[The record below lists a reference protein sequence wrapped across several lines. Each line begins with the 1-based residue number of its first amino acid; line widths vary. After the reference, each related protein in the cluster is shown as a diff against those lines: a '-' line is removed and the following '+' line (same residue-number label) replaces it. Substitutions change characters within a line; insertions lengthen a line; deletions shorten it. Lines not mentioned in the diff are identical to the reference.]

1 LRDCSLPHSAAGT
14 SARPTVTDARA
25 GTAAAGPQSTADLSF
40 VKPVTQTPTEA
51 IDYAA
56 LSTVYGALLGA
67 TAVTARGRAPVT
79 REEVPVLA
87 AATFALSKLIVH
99 EKVESWLRQPF
110 VEERVHRRR
119 PKGRRLRYAVGELL
133 TCTRCTGAWTALA
146 LVALRLHAP
155 ATGRT
160 VATVLAA
167 SAGNDMLH
175 ATFQWLCAGAN
186 ARDDGARSRPV
197 GLSRS
202 AA

>member
-1 LRDCSLPHSAAGT
+1 VR
-14 SARPTVTDARA
+14 
-25 GTAAAGPQSTADLSF
+25 
-40 VKPVTQTPTEA
+40 PVTQTPTEA
-51 IDYAA
+51 VDYAA
-56 LSTVYGALLGA
+56 LTGVYGVLLGA
-67 TAVTARGRAPVT
+67 TAASARDREPVAYG
-79 REEVPVLA
+79 EVPLLA

-99 EKVESWLRQPF
+99 EKVESWIRTPF
-110 VEERVHRRR
+110 VDEQPDRRR

-133 TCTRCTGAWTALA
+133 TCTRCTGAWSALG

-175 ATFQWLCAGAN
+175 AAFQWLCAGADTQQTR
-186 ARDDGARSRPV
+186 AREGGEPGRAPIS
-197 GLSRS
+197 S